1 MEKEIIKW
9 GQSNLEVKI
18 TLTEDDKKK
27 YEEKALKDFA
37 KDVNI
42 PGYRPGKAPLDMVKE
57 QVNPAYLQGAIFE
70 YAVNDVIKD
79 LTKEY
84 QLIGQIYDIN
94 NEDKEWNLVLSF
106 KVDVYPEVEVKN
118 ENYNSVEPTLPN
130 EEVTEE
136 EINTAVENLKRQ
148 FAEYKDV
155 EKVDSSKTFAKLDLE
170 YLNDK
175 WEKVGD
181 GKVFIA
187 KEDMEEFPILK
198 EKFDG
203 KKVGDSAEFDYDE
216 NKLPQLLQ
224 YFKKDK
230 EELKIAKVKATISEI
245 KEAIIPELS
254 VENLK
259 KWFGRTYEKVENFLD
274 EVKETL
280 KIEKK
285 RTELSKFVED
295 LLAKIKDS
303 FEVVIPKSLT
313 DQEINQ
319 RIENLAQ
326 RYGGKDKF
334 EQMLKSMKPE
344 EVKKF
349 YEDIT
354 SSAKESVKNFLT
366 LMKFAELKWIL
377 DKVDFKKDMDFEEK
391 LLSLFKKDN
400 SKWKN
405 DKS

>member
-9 GQSNLEVKI
+9 AQSNLEVKI
-18 TLTEDDKKK
+18 NLNEDDKKK

-42 PGYRPGKAPLDMVKE
+42 PGYRPWKAPLDRVKE
-57 QVNPAYLQGAIFE
+57 QVNPSYLQGAIFE
-70 YAVNDVIKD
+70 YAINDVIKE

-94 NEDKEWNLVLSF
+94 NEEKEWNLIISF

-130 EEVTEE
+130 EEVTEQE
-136 EINTAVENLKRQ
+136 VNTAVDNLKRQ
-148 FAEYKDV
+148 FAEYQDV
-155 EKVDSSKTFAKLDLE
+155 DKVDANETFTKLDLE
-170 YLNDK
+170 YLDDK
-175 WEKVGD
+175 GEKVGD

-216 NKLPQLLQ
+216 KTLPQLLQ

-230 EELKIAKVKATISEI
+230 DQLNIKKVKATISEI
-245 KEAIIPELS
+245 KKAIIPELT

-259 KWFGRTYEKVENFLD
+259 KWFGREYEKVENFLE

-285 RTELSKFVED
+285 RTELWKFVED

-303 FEVVIPKSLT
+303 FNVIIPKTLV
-313 DQEINQ
+313 DQEVNQ
-319 RIENLAQ
+319 RVENLAQ
-326 RYGGKDKF
+326 RYGGKEKL
-334 EQMLKSMKPE
+334 EEMLKSMKPE

-349 YEDIT
+349 YEDLT
-354 SSAKESVKNFLT
+354 KAAKESVQNFLT
-366 LMKFAELKWIL
+366 LMKFAELKKIL

-391 LLSLFKKDN
+391 LLSLFKKND
-400 SKWKN
+400 SKWWEN
-405 DKS
+405 DA